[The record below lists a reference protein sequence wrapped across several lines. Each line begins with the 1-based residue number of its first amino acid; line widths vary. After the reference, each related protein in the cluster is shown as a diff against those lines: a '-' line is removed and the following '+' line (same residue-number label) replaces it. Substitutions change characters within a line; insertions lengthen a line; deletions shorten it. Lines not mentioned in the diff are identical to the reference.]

1 MAEPFRHVFLYPE
14 KICSIH
20 TIDERDDLTAGA
32 DIVRAEQIGAGIT
45 GSDAVINCPENRLGI
60 ELSVFHIRERVLRR
74 LIREPAYD
82 LIEAVQE
89 GNDLRSGA
97 GIVRTEFVRAG
108 VAGGDAVGG
117 CPAHSLIVIVRFLDV
132 RKGRD
137 ICCFGIRS
145 ADPAPKVIG
154 SKI

>member
-1 MAEPFRHVFLYPE
+1 MAEPFRHVYLYPE
-14 KICSIH
+14 KICSVH

-74 LIREPAYD
+74 LIREPVYD

-89 GNDLRSGA
+89 GTICALVQGSSGPNLS
-97 GIVRTEFVRAG
+97 VPVYP
-108 VAGGDAVGG
+108 VVM
-117 CPAHSLIVIVRFLDV
+117 P
-132 RKGRD
+132 
-137 ICCFGIRS
+137 
-145 ADPAPKVIG
+145 
-154 SKI
+154 